1 MLEKIP
7 NISFNSSEG
16 ATDIEFL
23 RLSEL
28 FSRIAKNPTHNP
40 RKLHRLNFFAL
51 LIVTSG
57 SGTHQVDLKRYAI
70 QKGSV
75 VKIAKGQVHAFE
87 ESLGYEGY
95 LVIFTEDFVLKY
107 FSESTINFISQLYN
121 YHISQPLVENSTF
134 NDFFLKQ
141 ILEELQTK
149 DSYAKKEIISKML
162 ELYLLKLERL
172 AHSSNSDKLKK
183 EYFEHF
189 VNFKNLVERN
199 FSTTRN
205 AKQYAERLSI
215 TPKHL
220 NTIVK
225 TVTLNTTKAFID
237 QYVIL
242 EAKRAILSG
251 GYSLKEVSYQMG
263 FDEVTN
269 FSKFFKKHT
278 GLSPKQYKFTI

>member
-1 MLEKIP
+1 MNSIP

-23 RLSEL
+23 SLSEI
-28 FSRIAKNPTHNP
+28 FFRVAKNPTHNP
-40 RKLHRLNFFAL
+40 RKLHRINFFAL

-57 SGTHQVDLKRYAI
+57 SGTHQVDLEHYAI
-70 QKGSV
+70 EKDSV
-75 VKIAKGQVHAFE
+75 LKIAKGQVHAFQE
-87 ESLGYEGY
+87 DLGYDGY
-95 LVIFTEDFVLKY
+95 LVIFTEEFVLKY
-107 FSESTINFISQLYN
+107 FSASTINFISQLYN
-121 YHISQPLVENSTF
+121 YHISNPLVENSTF

-141 ILEELQTK
+141 VSEELQNI
-149 DSYAKKEIISKML
+149 DSYAKKEIIAKML

-172 AHSSNSDKLKK
+172 AHSSNSDKLNKD
-183 EYFEHF
+183 YFAHF
-189 VNFKNLVERN
+189 VNFKNLVEN
-199 FSTTRN
+199 DFSKTRN
-205 AKQYAERLSI
+205 AKDYAARLSI

-242 EAKRAILSG
+242 ESKRAILSG
-251 GYSLKEVSYQMG
+251 SNSFKEVSYQMG

-278 GLSPKQYKFTI
+278 GLSPKEYKSAL

>member
-1 MLEKIP
+1 MEKIP

-23 RLSEL
+23 SLSEI
-28 FSRIAKNPTHNP
+28 FFRVAKNPTHNP
-40 RKLHRLNFFAL
+40 KKLHRINFFAL

-57 SGTHQVDLKRYAI
+57 SGTHQVDLERYAI

-75 VKIAKGQVHAFE
+75 LKIAKGQVHAFQE
-87 ESLGYEGY
+87 DLGYDGY
-95 LVIFTEDFVLKY
+95 LVIFTEEFVLKY
-107 FSESTINFISQLYN
+107 FSTSTINFISQLYN
-121 YHISQPLVENSTF
+121 YHISNPLVENSTF

-141 ILEELQTK
+141 VSEELQNI
-149 DSYAKKEIISKML
+149 DSYAKKEIIAKML

-172 AHSSNSDKLKK
+172 AHSSNSDKLNKD
-183 EYFEHF
+183 YFAHF
-189 VNFKNLVERN
+189 INFKNLVEN
-199 FSTTRN
+199 DFSKTRN
-205 AKQYAERLSI
+205 AKDYADRLSI

-242 EAKRAILSG
+242 ESKRAILSG
-251 GYSLKEVSYQMG
+251 SNSLKEVSYQMG
-263 FDEVTN
+263 FDEITN

-278 GLSPKQYKFTI
+278 GLSPKEYKSAL

>member
-1 MLEKIP
+1 LNSIP

-23 RLSEL
+23 SLSEI
-28 FSRIAKNPTHNP
+28 FFRVAKNPTHNP
-40 RKLHRLNFFAL
+40 RKLHRINFFAL

-57 SGTHQVDLKRYAI
+57 SGTHQVDLEHYAI

-75 VKIAKGQVHAFE
+75 LKIAKGQVHAFQE
-87 ESLGYEGY
+87 DLGYDGY
-95 LVIFTEDFVLKY
+95 LVIFTEEFVLKY
-107 FSESTINFISQLYN
+107 FSASTINFISQLYN
-121 YHISQPLVENSTF
+121 YHISNPLVENSTF

-141 ILEELQTK
+141 VSEELQNIDT
-149 DSYAKKEIISKML
+149 YAQKEIIAKML

-172 AHSSNSDKLKK
+172 AHSSNSDKLNKD
-183 EYFEHF
+183 YFAHF
-189 VNFKNLVERN
+189 VNFKNLVEN
-199 FSTTRN
+199 DFSKTRN
-205 AKQYAERLSI
+205 AKDYAARLSI

-242 EAKRAILSG
+242 ESKRAILSG
-251 GYSLKEVSYQMG
+251 SNSLKEVSYQMG

-278 GLSPKQYKFTI
+278 GLSPKEYKSAL